1 MIKGKF
7 IVIDGIDGSGKATQ
21 TNFLVER
28 LKKEGFA
35 VEVADFPQYGKK
47 SAALVEEYLEGK
59 FGKVNDVDPYIASLF
74 YACDR
79 YEASFK
85 IKKWLE
91 EGKIVVANRYI
102 SSNIGHQGAKLED
115 GKEKN
120 EYFEW
125 LENMEFNIFKIPK
138 PDLTIILY
146 VKPEIGQKL
155 VDQKANYRDYLGE
168 KKRDI
173 HEENLKHLI
182 DASNSYLYAARKFNW
197 IVIDCL
203 EKNHLKSKEEIH
215 NLIWEKI
222 RNILK

>member
-1 MIKGKF
+1 MKGKF